1 MENIYVDV
9 GENIDYSV
17 PKEIKLIDR
26 SGNIITDI
34 RNYKNAYICMVFDK
48 SIVLRYNVR
57 QYADNHVPYRLPD
70 NTGLFFIKH
79 DVEYGPE
86 WIDMTP
92 TIQVLHKADFITF
105 NYKNKKFYKKGE
117 SYL

>member
-1 MENIYVDV
+1 MENTCVEV
-9 GENIDYSV
+9 KENIDYSV

-48 SIVLRYNVR
+48 SITFHYNVR
-57 QYADNHVPYRLPD
+57 EYADSRTPYRLPY

-86 WIDMTP
+86 WVDMTP
-92 TIQVLHKADFITF
+92 AIQVLHKANFVTF
-105 NYKNKKFYKKGE
+105 TYKNKG
-117 SYL
+117 

>member
-1 MENIYVDV
+1 MENICVDV
-9 GENIDYSV
+9 KENIDYSV

-26 SGNIITDI
+26 NGNIITDI

-48 SIVLRYNVR
+48 SIVLHYNVR
-57 QYADNHVPYRLPD
+57 QYADNNVPYRLPD

-92 TIQVLHKADFITF
+92 AIQVLHKANFITF
-105 NYKNKKFYKKGE
+105 NYKNKNKG
-117 SYL
+117 